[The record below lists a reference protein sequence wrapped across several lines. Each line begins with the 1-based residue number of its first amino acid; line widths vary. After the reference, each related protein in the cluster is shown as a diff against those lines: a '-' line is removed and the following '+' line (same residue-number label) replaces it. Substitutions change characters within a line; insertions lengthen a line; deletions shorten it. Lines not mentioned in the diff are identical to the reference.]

1 MKKIVFLILFS
12 IQFSFGNSFFW
23 SKTGHRV
30 IGKVAQEELSG
41 RTKRALDKLL
51 DGQSLASISN
61 FADEIK
67 ADRRFRE
74 FSAWH
79 YVNIPPDKDY
89 SDIEPSPYG
98 DLVVG
103 IQKCISVVK
112 NENSTNEDRVFYL
125 KMLVHLIGD
134 LHQPMHVG
142 RLEDKGGNDLQLQWF
157 GKGSNLHK
165 VWDANMI
172 NDYGMS
178 YTELATSLPELDSKE
193 KKVIQEGSILDWVK
207 ESQEIATKLY
217 GSVAVGEK
225 LAYRYSYTWW
235 GTVENQLQKGG
246 LRLAK
251 VLNGIFK

>member
-1 MKKIVFLILFS
+1 MKKILILLLFT
-12 IQFSFGNSFFW
+12 IQFSFGSTIFW

-30 IGKVAQEELSG
+30 IGTVAQEELSG
-41 RTKRALDKLL
+41 RARRTLDKLL
-51 DGQSLASISN
+51 DGRSLASISN

-89 SDIEPSPYG
+89 SNIEPSEYG
-98 DLVVG
+98 DLVIG
-103 IQKCISVVK
+103 IQKCLSMVN
-112 NENSTNEDRVFYL
+112 NESNTKEDRVFYL

-142 RLEDKGGNDLQLQWF
+142 RLEDKGGNDLQVQWF

-178 YTELATSLPELDSKE
+178 YMELATSLPELDKKE
-193 KKVIQEGSILDWVK
+193 KRVIQEGSILDWVK
-207 ESQEIATKLY
+207 ESQLIANRLYDSVEI
-217 GSVAVGEK
+217 GEK
-225 LAYRYSYTWW
+225 LAYKYSYTWW
-235 GTVENQLQKGG
+235 GTVESQLQKGG

-251 VLNGIFK
+251 VLNEVFK

>member
-1 MKKIVFLILFS
+1 MKNMLILLFVS
-12 IQFSFGNSFFW
+12 FQFSFGNTFYW

-30 IGKVAQEELSG
+30 IGKVAQEELTG
-41 RTKRALDKLL
+41 KTRKALNSLL
-51 DGQSLASISN
+51 DGQSLATVSN

-67 ADRRFRE
+67 ADRRYKE

-79 YVNIPPDKDY
+79 YVNIPPGKAYGDV
-89 SDIEPSPYG
+89 EPSKYG

-103 IQKCISVVK
+103 IQKCLAMVK
-112 NENSTNEDRVFYL
+112 NEGNTKADRVFYL

-142 RLEDKGGNDLQLQWF
+142 RLEDKGGNDLQVQWF
-157 GKGSNLHK
+157 GNGSNLHK

-178 YTELATSLPELDSKE
+178 YTELATSLPDLDKKE
-193 KKVIQEGSILDWVK
+193 KKAIQRGSILDWVA
-207 ESQEIATKLY
+207 ESQDIANKLY
-217 GSVAVGEK
+217 ESVEIGEK
-225 LAYRYSYTWW
+225 LAYGYSYTWW
-235 GTVENQLQKGG
+235 GTVESQLQKGG

-251 VLNGIFK
+251 VLNELFA

>member
-12 IQFSFGNSFFW
+12 VQFSFGNSIFW
-23 SKTGHRV
+23 SKTGHRA
-30 IGKVAQEELSG
+30 IGQIAQEELTG
-41 RTKRALDKLL
+41 RTRRAIDKLL
-51 DGQSLASISN
+51 DGQQIASISN

-79 YVNIPPDKDY
+79 YVNIAPDKDY
-89 SDIEPSPYG
+89 SVDEASKYG

-103 IQKCISVVK
+103 IQKCISMVK
-112 NENSTNEDRVFYL
+112 NDKNTKEDRVFYL

-142 RLEDKGGNDLQLQWF
+142 RVEDKGGNDIQVQWF
-157 GKGSNLHK
+157 GNGSNLHR
-165 VWDANMI
+165 VWDSNMI
-172 NDYGMS
+172 NDYGLS
-178 YTELATSLPELDSKE
+178 YTELANSLPELDKKE
-193 KKVIQEGSILDWVK
+193 KRAIQTGTVLDWVE
-207 ESQEIATKLY
+207 ESQEVPNKLY
-217 GSVAVGEK
+217 TSVEVGEK
-225 LAYRYSYTWW
+225 LAYNYSYTWW

-251 VLNGIFK
+251 VLNALFK